1 MTFIFSPEFDP
12 RREETTMP
20 FAAGD
25 TVDYRGM
32 AHPAEVI
39 SGPHKSPGQD
49 RYLIRKADGNVSLVP
64 VKELTRHLSREE
76 KAAIAIYRGVTGRN
90 FVLAD
95 ASTRRSFLLIAKAT
109 LVAVGA

>member
-12 RREETTMP
+12 RREGTTLP
-20 FAAGD
+20 YIAGQK
-25 TVDYRGM
+25 VKYFRM
-32 AHPAEVI
+32 SQPAEVI

-64 VKELTRHLSREE
+64 VKELSPYLSRED
-76 KAAIAIYRGVTGRN
+76 KAAVAIYRGVTGRN

-95 ASTRRSFLLIAKAT
+95 PSTQRSFRLIAKAV
-109 LVAVGA
+109 LIAVED